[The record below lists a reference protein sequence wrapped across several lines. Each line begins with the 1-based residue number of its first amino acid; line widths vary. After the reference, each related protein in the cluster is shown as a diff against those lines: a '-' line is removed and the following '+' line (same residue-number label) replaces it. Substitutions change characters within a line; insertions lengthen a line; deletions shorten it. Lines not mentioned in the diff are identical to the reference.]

1 MCTLSLLGEQIS
13 STIEWYNNISNF
25 RRRSLVLMTYY
36 GVVLLLSGYQAD
48 EQHILKQYRAIIDL

>member
-13 STIEWYNNISNF
+13 STIEWYNNIFNL